1 VVLKVELPLEPGV
14 LRVIAAVQAGAR
26 AQGLDPLLVGAAAR
40 DLLLVNVFGQRPMR
54 ATTDV
59 DFAVVLASWEA
70 FEQLQ
75 ARLVQDHGFADDPS
89 QKQKLKFMAEG
100 DGAGTTIDLVPFGE
114 DLQVSRRGL
123 LWPPELDVYMT
134 VSGFE
139 EALGSALLVELQ
151 EGLQVK
157 VASLAGLT
165 ILKLFAWGDRRLRDN
180 RDAVDLQT
188 LMRSYGAAGNFDRM
202 TDPDQALDRYIELGG
217 DEEKTGAWLLGID
230 CGRLASAETA
240 DGLRSLWGDENLREK
255 LIDAMA
261 FDDRGIKG
269 ARERA
274 ADLLMW
280 LGEGVEEGKD
290 ESSRE
295 FADKRD

>member
-1 VVLKVELPLEPGV
+1 MALKLELPLEPGV
-14 LRVIAAVQAGAR
+14 LRVIAAVHAGAQ
-26 AQGLDPLLVGAAAR
+26 AQGVEPLLVGAAAR
-40 DLLLVNVFGQRPMR
+40 DLLLVHVYDQRVRR
-54 ATTDV
+54 ATKDV
-59 DFAVVLASWEA
+59 DFAVALASWEA
-70 FEQLQ
+70 FELLQ

-89 QKQKLKFMAEG
+89 QKQRLTFKAEG

-123 LWPPELDVYMT
+123 LWPPEMDVYMT

-180 RDAVDLQT
+180 KDAVDLQT
-188 LMRSYGAAGNFDRM
+188 LMRGYGAADNFDRM
-202 TDPDQALDRYIELGG
+202 TDPDQALDRYLALGG

-240 DGLRSLWGDENLREK
+240 DGLKELWDDDSLRDR
-255 LIDAMA
+255 LIDAMS

-274 ADLLMW
+274 EELLG
-280 LGEGVEEGKD
+280 LFLEGFEEAREGK
-290 ESSRE
+290 E
-295 FADKRD
+295 

>member
-1 VVLKVELPLEPGV
+1 MSLKLELPVEPGV

-26 AQGLDPLLVGAAAR
+26 AQGVELLLVGAAAR
-40 DLLLVNVFGQRPMR
+40 DLLLVHVYGQRVRR
-54 ATTDV
+54 ATKDV
-59 DFAVVLASWEA
+59 DFAVALASWEA

-75 ARLVQDHGFADDPS
+75 ARLVRDHGFVDEPS
-89 QKQKLKFMAEG
+89 QKQRLTFKADGEG
-100 DGAGTTIDLVPFGE
+100 SGTTIDLVPFGE
-114 DLQVSRRGL
+114 DLQVNRRAL
-123 LWPPELDVYMT
+123 LWPPEMDVYMT

-139 EALGSALLVELQ
+139 EALGSAQLVELE

-180 RDAVDLQT
+180 KDAVDLQT
-188 LMRSYGAAGNFDRM
+188 LMRSYAAAGNFDRM
-202 TDPDQALDRYIELGG
+202 TDPDQVLDRYIELGG

-240 DGLRSLWGDENLREK
+240 DGLRILWGDENLRGK

-274 ADLLMW
+274 EVLLDLFLEGFEEARQR
-280 LGEGVEEGKD
+280 LG
-290 ESSRE
+290 
-295 FADKRD
+295 

>member
-1 VVLKVELPLEPGV
+1 MVLKLQLPLEPGV
-14 LRVIAAVQAGAR
+14 LRVIAAVQAGAQS
-26 AQGLDPLLVGAAAR
+26 QGVEPLLVGAAAR
-40 DLLLVNVFGQRPMR
+40 DLLLVHVYGQRVRR
-54 ATTDV
+54 ATKDV
-59 DFAVVLASWEA
+59 DFAVAVASWEA

-75 ARLVQDHGFADDPS
+75 EHLVREHGFVDDPS
-89 QKQKLKFMAEG
+89 QKQRLTFKAEG

-114 DLQVSRRGL
+114 DLQVNQKAL
-123 LWPPELDVYMT
+123 LWPPEMDVYMT

-139 EALGSALLVELQ
+139 EALGSAQLVELE

-180 RDAVDLQT
+180 KDAVDLQT

-202 TDPDQALDRYIELGG
+202 TDSDQALDRYIELGG

-230 CGRLASAETA
+230 CGRLASAETT

-269 ARERA
+269 ARERDEELL
-274 ADLLMW
+274 DLFL
-280 LGEGVEEGKD
+280 EGFEEAHEG
-290 ESSRE
+290 
-295 FADKRD
+295 